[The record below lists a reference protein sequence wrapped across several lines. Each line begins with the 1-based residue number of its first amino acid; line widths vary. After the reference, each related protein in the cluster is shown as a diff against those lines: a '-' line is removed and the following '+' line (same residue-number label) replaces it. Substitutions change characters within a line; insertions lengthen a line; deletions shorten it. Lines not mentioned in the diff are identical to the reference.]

1 MKNKFI
7 LIALTII
14 GVIVVGGAITR
25 LRQPGIRNS
34 EDIAK
39 ETGSEKYENLNS
51 EILEL
56 LEEFNDDRSIDEG
69 LNATQLDDVLSIE
82 LFELELENENLGEI
96 Y

>member
-14 GVIVVGGAITR
+14 GVIVIGGAITR

-34 EDIAK
+34 EDIAT

-56 LEEFNDDRSIDEG
+56 LEEFNGER

-82 LFELELENENLGEI
+82 LFELEPENENLGEI